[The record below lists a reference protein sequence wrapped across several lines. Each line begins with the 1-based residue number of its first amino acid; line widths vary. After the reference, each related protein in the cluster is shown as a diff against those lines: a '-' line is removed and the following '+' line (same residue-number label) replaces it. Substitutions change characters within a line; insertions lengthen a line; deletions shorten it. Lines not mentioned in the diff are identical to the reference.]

1 MKRTKEIYRDDRWL
15 VVKPLTL
22 NASIKYG
29 YNTKWCTASKDNP
42 LTFYKYS
49 KEGILIYVIERKT
62 NIKWAVYWEINEV
75 GKKCEMSWW
84 NAEDD
89 RLDSMLV
96 IIPEYIM
103 STIKSELFLESQPN
117 LYYFSE
123 NQKNNYKKLK
133 RLKEAQSSTL
143 DSSSHD
149 WAVYRNEGEWHQTD
163 ITTPITYNYKPI
175 FDVDN
180 AVRKTLEHKYIS
192 EAYMELIKQESEIK
206 EGKLEEDS

>member
-123 NQKNNYKKLK
+123 NQKNNYK
-133 RLKEAQSSTL
+133 
-143 DSSSHD
+143 
-149 WAVYRNEGEWHQTD
+149 N
-163 ITTPITYNYKPI
+163 
-175 FDVDN
+175 
-180 AVRKTLEHKYIS
+180 
-192 EAYMELIKQESEIK
+192 
-206 EGKLEEDS
+206 